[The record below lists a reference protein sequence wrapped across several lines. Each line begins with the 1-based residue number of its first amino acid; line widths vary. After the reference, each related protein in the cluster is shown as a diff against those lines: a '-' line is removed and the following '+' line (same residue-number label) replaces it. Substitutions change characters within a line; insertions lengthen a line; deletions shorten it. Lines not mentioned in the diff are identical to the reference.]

1 MMGGAS
7 SPDLA
12 AVHAAAVTYCNAV
25 YKAQADVF
33 ETLCHE
39 AFHMV
44 CVDGPDMQFWDKPAY
59 LARVTARDAA
69 AGDPVYEI
77 LSVEADG
84 DMARVKLR
92 VGVPGVLYEDY
103 LGFVR
108 VRGDWKLMNKLFR
121 TYDGSL
127 AAG

>member
-1 MMGGAS
+1 MDGAFK
-7 SPDLA
+7 PDLST
-12 AVHAAAVTYCNAV
+12 VDAAAATYCNAV
-25 YKAQADVF
+25 YKAQSEVF
-33 ETLCHE
+33 ETLCHD

-44 CVDGPDMQFWDKPAY
+44 CVDGPDLQFWDKSAY
-59 LARVTARDAA
+59 LARVTAREAA
-69 AGDPVYEI
+69 DGDPVYEI

-108 VRGDWKLMNKLFR
+108 VGGEWKLINKLFR
-121 TYDGSL
+121 TYEGS
-127 AAG
+127 AAAS